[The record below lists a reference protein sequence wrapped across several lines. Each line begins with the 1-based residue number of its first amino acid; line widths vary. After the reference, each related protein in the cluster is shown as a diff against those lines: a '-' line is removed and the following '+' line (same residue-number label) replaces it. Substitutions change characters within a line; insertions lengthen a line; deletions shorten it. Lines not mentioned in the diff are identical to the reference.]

1 MIESDADPKQPNPN
15 QAGSAVA
22 DQGAAP
28 GQAAGPQERTLQDRP
43 RGPLALTIIAG
54 IAVGAAITLLGPILK
69 PLLIAVFLYFMIK
82 PVAEELVRL
91 GLRPYVA
98 WFSLFGMVLI
108 AFALV
113 GRLVY
118 NNAMSFQ
125 ASWPTYEQE
134 IVKRVKQV
142 QPDAGESIG
151 EITHLSAVDVFKYA
165 LTTTVSVFETSVLV
179 FFYLL
184 FIILSAGKLE
194 PRVRRSFVGER
205 GERIVTL
212 TRKVIAGVEHF
223 IKVKTAVNL
232 GLGATIAVILYPFGL
247 DHWLLWA
254 FLFAALNYITY
265 IGSIAACVPTVL
277 AAFVQL
283 DMLPAVVLTTI
294 VIAARIVWID
304 YLEIRLLGR
313 SLNLDSILLFLWL
326 AYWGWVWGVVGLVLA
341 VPTLTSLKIVLAHI
355 EATRG
360 LASVMSEE

>member
-1 MIESDADPKQPNPN
+1 V
-15 QAGSAVA
+15 QATETGGDHTVTTPQ
-22 DQGAAP
+22 DQTG
-28 GQAAGPQERTLQDRP
+28 RP
-43 RGPLALTIIAG
+43 RGPIALSVLAAIL
-54 IAVGAAITLLGPILK
+54 VGAVITFLGPILK
-69 PLLIAVFLYFMIK
+69 PLLIAMFLYFMIK

-91 GLRPYVA
+91 GLRPYLA

-108 AFALV
+108 VFALL

-125 ASWPTYEQE
+125 ASWPEYEQRIVE
-134 IVKRVKQV
+134 LVKRV

-165 LTTTVSVFETSVLV
+165 LTTTVHVFETSVLV

-194 PRVRRSFVGER
+194 ARVRRSFVGER
-205 GERIVTL
+205 GERMVELI
-212 TRKVIAGVEHF
+212 RKVITGVEHF

-232 GLGATIAVILYPFGL
+232 GLGATMAAILYPFGV

-283 DMLPAVVLTTI
+283 DMLPAAALTII
-294 VIAARIVWID
+294 VIAARVVWID
-304 YLEIRLLGR
+304 YLEIRLLGK

-355 EATRG
+355 ESTRG